1 MAEAEPNQNTSSQ
14 PVFYIGAITLPS
26 SHLALLEFKSSDL
39 ITFHLGFNLPGK
51 NGFWHFIWLPCTGS
65 KWAGSLMKL
74 FMGPATQPHSRR
86 VNTHSAL
93 LGHPG
98 QSWCGKIP
106 PPPRRQA
113 RSRLLPRR
121 VFGEW
126 SVYLSRI
133 CHSTPDNKCNFR
145 SAPGIYISI
154 SQRCLINV
162 KWLLGVNTAAVC
174 WPWLCCSVWY
184 LLRTLWQMEP

>member
-106 PPPRRQA
+106 PPPDGRLGPDYSPDGFLVNDLFTWAVYVIQLPIINAISGQRQA
-113 RSRLLPRR
+113 
-121 VFGEW
+121 
-126 SVYLSRI
+126 
-133 CHSTPDNKCNFR
+133 
-145 SAPGIYISI
+145 YIFLFPSDA
-154 SQRCLINV
+154 
-162 KWLLGVNTAAVC
+162 W
-174 WPWLCCSVWY
+174 
-184 LLRTLWQMEP
+184 